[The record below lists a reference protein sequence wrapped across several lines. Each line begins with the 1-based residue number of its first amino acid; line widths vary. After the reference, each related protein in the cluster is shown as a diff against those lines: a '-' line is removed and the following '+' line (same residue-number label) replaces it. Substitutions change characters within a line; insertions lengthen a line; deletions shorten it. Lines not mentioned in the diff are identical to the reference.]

1 MDLYYA
7 KAYMAERLAEA
18 QTRRLVGE
26 TRPLRR
32 GNSMPNSRRLGL
44 ASLLRALSPAPSQ
57 LAERPSL
64 DPGCC
69 AA

>member
-7 KAYMAERLAEA
+7 KAFMAERLAEA
-18 QTRRLVGE
+18 QTRQLVGE
-26 TRPLRR
+26 TRLL
-32 GNSMPNSRRLGL
+32 GSGHSMPRSWRHGL
-44 ASLLRALSPAPSQ
+44 ASLSRALSPAPSQ